1 LLLADAGR
9 GSVGGTSSRRGFASD
24 IDFLRMEP
32 KPFRRDKTEGTNNY
46 IKQRNAFIFARNP
59 IGATYNQLPAMFTR
73 TFHNSPLKKPTF
85 NIRNRLDG
93 IDRRWLNVACS
104 DSL

>member
-1 LLLADAGR
+1 MPPNEACENLLADAGQ

-32 KPFRRDKTEGTNNY
+32 KPFRRHKTEGANNH
-46 IKQRNAFIFARNP
+46 IKQPNAFIFARNP
-59 IGATYNQLPAMFTR
+59 IGATYNQLLAMLTR

-85 NIRNRLDG
+85 NIRNG
-93 IDRRWLNVACS
+93 TDR
-104 DSL
+104 

>member
-1 LLLADAGR
+1 
-9 GSVGGTSSRRGFASD
+9 
-24 IDFLRMEP
+24 MEP

-73 TFHNSPLKKPTF
+73 TFHNSPLKKRNEIDQTEPTD
-85 NIRNRLDG
+85 DG
-93 IDRRWLNVACS
+93 SRTQTS
-104 DSL
+104 